1 MFAIYG
7 EEPTPFKNEKEKK
20 KKKKKE
26 IFNDE
31 ISLVSLNNS
40 NQIDSEPAQPP

>member
-7 EEPTPFKNEKEKK
+7 EEPTPFEEEKEEEEEI
-20 KKKKKE
+20 E

-40 NQIDSEPAQPP
+40 NQIDAEPAQPP

>member
-7 EEPTPFKNEKEKK
+7 EEPTPFKDEKEKK
-20 KKKKKE
+20 KKKE
-26 IFNDE
+26 TFNDE